1 MTSPEPG
8 QLWEDDSGSLTLE
21 SRRALVVLLEGP
33 LIVASKQ
40 PQIWNAVR
48 SDEAAIRSRLADV
61 FLELVL
67 DEDSGIAFTRQ
78 VRELWDEKTRTT
90 VEAPKVLRTE
100 SLSHIDTLI
109 LLHLRTAVTLAPPG
123 ERVIVDVDD
132 VRDGVLAYRAA
143 TNRDEAA
150 FIKRFTTAIGRI
162 QNKYGLLSATD
173 TPGRLVVSP
182 ALRHIFDAET
192 IAGIKAEYDRFAH
205 VEEEIE

>member
-8 QLWEDDSGSLTLE
+8 HLWEGDPGSLTLE
-21 SRRALVVLLEGP
+21 SRRALAMLLEGP
-33 LIVASKQ
+33 LVVASKHS
-40 PQIWNAVR
+40 QIWNAVR
-48 SDEAAIRSRLADV
+48 SDEEALRSRLADV

-78 VRELWDEKTRTT
+78 VREVWDEATRTT
-90 VEAPKVLRTE
+90 VEAPRVLRTE

-123 ERVIVDVDD
+123 ERVIIDVEE
-132 VRDGVLAYRAA
+132 VRDEVLTYRSA

-150 FIKRFTTAIGRI
+150 FIKRFATAIGRI
-162 QNKYGLLSATD
+162 QNKYGLLSSTE

-182 ALRHIFDAET
+182 ALKHIFDAET
-192 IAGIKAEYDRFAH
+192 IAGIKAEYDRFAEAN
-205 VEEEIE
+205 EENE